1 MKINKGS
8 LFRPFKALRFLFS
21 KPKTL
26 RYPFEKNA
34 PALRTRGFHLNDWEN
49 CTGCGNCADIC
60 PNAAIEM
67 IKIEELSTEPGKKN
81 ERPQIDYGRCCWCG
95 LCVDIC
101 PPASLKLSRDFFHIH
116 FDTKTFVFIPKDEK
130 SDKEH
135 YLSEEKYSILKA
147 SLVHRKE
154 NYDGYVS
161 DLKYTLFDPEGTPM
175 SMLEPEDRN
184 DSFIE
189 IVKGYSREQAKKE
202 AERCLECELCEE
214 ACPANMNITNYI
226 RSIWDDDLEESVK
239 QIYRTNPLPNV
250 CGRVCTHNCEE
261 ACSLRF
267 RGEPISIRWLKRY
280 AVDTLNYED
289 VKKAAASGAIKTK
302 KKNIAIIGAG
312 PGGLAAAY
320 YLSLM
325 GYDITIYEKMS
336 LAGGITR
343 YGIPNYRLPD
353 EALDRDIEAITQL
366 GVKIITNTEVG
377 KDITIDELK
386 NNSDYV
392 ILDTGFDEGRSVLPK
407 DLRSSNIL
415 QAMALLPIISRG
427 EEVMVEKKILVIGG
441 GNVAMDIARSLS
453 RLQRKKY
460 GEVDVSLVCLEDRDI
475 MPADEEEIVEALE
488 EGIEIF
494 PGWGNANIDLD
505 GDKINTITV
514 QRCTQVF
521 DENKRFNPK
530 FDTSKTRIFK
540 VDEIIEAVG
549 QAPNYKY
556 LEKYK
561 DEIEF
566 QGPRVVTDENGKTKL
581 DWLYAAGDIIKGPDV
596 INAIETGHQI
606 AKAIDNLGSSPF

>member
-1 MKINKGS
+1 
-8 LFRPFKALRFLFS
+8 
-21 KPKTL
+21 
-26 RYPFEKNA
+26 
-34 PALRTRGFHLNDWEN
+34 
-49 CTGCGNCADIC
+49 
-60 PNAAIEM
+60 
-67 IKIEELSTEPGKKN
+67 
-81 ERPQIDYGRCCWCG
+81 
-95 LCVDIC
+95 
-101 PPASLKLSRDFFHIH
+101 
-116 FDTKTFVFIPKDEK
+116 
-130 SDKEH
+130 
-135 YLSEEKYSILKA
+135 
-147 SLVHRKE
+147 
-154 NYDGYVS
+154 
-161 DLKYTLFDPEGTPM
+161 FDPEGTPM

>member
-1 MKINKGS
+1 
-8 LFRPFKALRFLFS
+8 
-21 KPKTL
+21 
-26 RYPFEKNA
+26 
-34 PALRTRGFHLNDWEN
+34 
-49 CTGCGNCADIC
+49 
-60 PNAAIEM
+60 
-67 IKIEELSTEPGKKN
+67 
-81 ERPQIDYGRCCWCG
+81 
-95 LCVDIC
+95 
-101 PPASLKLSRDFFHIH
+101 
-116 FDTKTFVFIPKDEK
+116 
-130 SDKEH
+130 
-135 YLSEEKYSILKA
+135 
-147 SLVHRKE
+147 
-154 NYDGYVS
+154 
-161 DLKYTLFDPEGTPM
+161 
-175 SMLEPEDRN
+175 
-184 DSFIE
+184 
-189 IVKGYSREQAKKE
+189 
-202 AERCLECELCEE
+202 
-214 ACPANMNITNYI
+214 
-226 RSIWDDDLEESVK
+226 IWDDDLEESVK
-239 QIYRTNPLPNV
+239 QIYRTNPLPNI

-280 AVDTLNYED
+280 AVDTLNYEN

-366 GVKIITNTEVG
+366 GVKIIANTEVG

-407 DLRSSNIL
+407 DLRSSHIL

-453 RLQRKKY
+453 RLQRKNY
-460 GEVDVSLVCLEDRDI
+460 GEVDVSLVCLEGRDI

-494 PGWGNANIDLD
+494 PGWGNAKIDLD
-505 GDKINTITV
+505 GVKINTITV

-606 AKAIDNLGSSPF
+606 AKAIDNL